1 MARMNPEINAGSMAD
16 IAFLLLVFFLVTTT
30 MDVDTGLRRLLP
42 PPIDPNAPPPPPVR
56 ERNVFVVLVDMNDRL
71 LVRGELGDIR
81 TLREQTKNF
90 ITNPTN
96 DPSMPVKFMDEIENL
111 GEVERSRGV
120 VSLQNDRGTSYE
132 MYIAVQNEL
141 AAAFNDIRND
151 LSMEKFG
158 VRFDQLT
165 DSDLVEAIRRAVPL
179 AISEAEPK
187 DIGGR

>member
-81 TLREQTKNF
+81 RLREETKNF
-90 ITNPTN
+90 ITNPTD
-96 DPSMPVKFMDEIENL
+96 DPSMPVKFMEDIENL

-151 LSMEKFG
+151 LSLEKFG

-165 DSDLVEAIRRAVPL
+165 DPDLVEAIRRAVPL